1 MSLSEFDALFRED
14 RSIVKDGMVSVEGDY
29 GVFVT
34 QGTPSLFF
42 SMRFRPTNDILS
54 PFSRVV
60 QQGAVR
66 LAFDQRRKGRPA
78 PHGVLHRPG

>member
-34 QGTPSLFF
+34 QGTPSVFF
-42 SMRFRPTNDILS
+42 SNAVQTNN
-54 PFSRVV
+54 
-60 QQGAVR
+60 
-66 LAFDQRRKGRPA
+66 
-78 PHGVLHRPG
+78 